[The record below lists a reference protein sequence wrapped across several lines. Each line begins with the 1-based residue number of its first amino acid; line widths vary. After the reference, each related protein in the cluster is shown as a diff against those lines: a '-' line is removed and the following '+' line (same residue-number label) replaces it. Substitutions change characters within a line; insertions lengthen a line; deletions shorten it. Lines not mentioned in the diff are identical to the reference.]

1 MYRAVLVGVG
11 YAADLHGG
19 THQHK
24 QSSYGVP
31 LFFRIVLHGGTHQRK
46 QSSYG
51 VPLFFRIVRIVRI
64 VRVEVVVVY
73 SD

>member
-11 YAADLHGG
+11 YAAD
-19 THQHK
+19 
-24 QSSYGVP
+24 
-31 LFFRIVLHGGTHQRK
+31 LHGGTHQRK